1 MINEIDGC
9 MYIIKTKP
17 KHDKKLGDDKKQP
30 HSLGKK
36 EKKKRTLGIMR
47 YGEEKRRVTCGWLVI
62 DLQIYRQIVVTE
74 SGVEQSR
81 GGCSGVEALQVPYD
95 DDL

>member
-47 YGEEKRRVTCGWLVI
+47 YGEEKSYLWLVGYRLI
-62 DLQIYRQIVVTE
+62 DIQIDSSDGEWSRAEQRRLLW
-74 SGVEQSR
+74 SGS
-81 GGCSGVEALQVPYD
+81 STSPL
-95 DDL
+95 